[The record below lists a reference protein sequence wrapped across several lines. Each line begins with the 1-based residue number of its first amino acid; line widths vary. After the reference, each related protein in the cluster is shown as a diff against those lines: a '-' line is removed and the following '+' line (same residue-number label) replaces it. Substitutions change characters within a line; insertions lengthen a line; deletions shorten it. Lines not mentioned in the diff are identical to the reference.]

1 MALSWLNRLLGRN
14 DLEVLDHCR
23 DTDPGE
29 GDSKVLSE
37 MLKRNADLTRPRHTI
52 FYLYFTS
59 AESAFTAAERL
70 LQMGYE
76 ANAAKKNPAAG
87 GRPWPVIA
95 EKTYIV
101 NEETM
106 AHERL
111 TLSQVAEEL
120 VASSMAGKPRST
132 DTAAAVLTIGT
143 CRLSTTISL

>member
-14 DLEVLDHCR
+14 DLEVLDHYR

-37 MLKRNADLTRPRHTI
+37 MLKRNADLPRPRHTI

-76 ANAAKKNPAAG
+76 ANAAKKNPSRRGPSVACN
-87 GRPWPVIA
+87 RR
-95 EKTYIV
+95 EDLYR
-101 NEETM
+101 
-106 AHERL
+106 ERRDNGAR
-111 TLSQVAEEL
+111 TSHAQPG
-120 VASSMAGKPRST
+120 S
-132 DTAAAVLTIGT
+132 
-143 CRLSTTISL
+143 